1 MDEFNYKHLVIFQK
15 IVEEKSVRK
24 AAAKMGITASSVSK
38 CLKSLESQFDIL
50 LFVRDKNSL
59 VVTQD
64 GKELYNNSKLI
75 VESVSDFL
83 DNVREKKEEPQGT
96 VRIMTTRFAYKMFLK
111 NIIGS
116 LYREFPLI
124 EIVLSFNEFNADQAD
139 ENFDIAIDVGDS
151 IKSKFVVKRLSP
163 DFKQALYASP
173 SYIDNS
179 PELCNASDINM
190 HQLIFHAGTHEQ
202 QRGVE
207 NLFGMSKLP
216 DDSVSSSQIV
226 VNDYEA
232 VKDLV
237 LEKMGVG
244 LLPQKFVQKELEANE
259 LIPVL
264 PNYWQK
270 SEGIFLYFHQKMQKT
285 RRIRV
290 VIDFLVSHASLEF

>member
-38 CLKSLESQFDIL
+38 SLKSLESQFDIL

-64 GKELYNNSKLI
+64 GRELYNNSKLI
-75 VESVSDFL
+75 VKSVSDFL
-83 DNVREKKEEPQGT
+83 DNVREKKEQPQGK
-96 VRIMTTRFAYKMFLK
+96 VRIIVTRFAYKMFLK

-124 EIVLSFNEFNADQAD
+124 EIVLFFNEFNADQAD

-173 SYIDNS
+173 SYLENRSEIR
-179 PELCNASDINM
+179 NASDLNA
-190 HQLIFHAGTHEQ
+190 HQLIIHAGTNEQ
-202 QRGVE
+202 RKIE
-207 NLFGMSKLP
+207 SLFGTSKRS
-216 DDSVSSSQIV
+216 DNSVSSSQIM

-244 LLPQKFVQKELEANE
+244 LLPQKFIQKELEANE

-285 RRIRV
+285 RRVRV